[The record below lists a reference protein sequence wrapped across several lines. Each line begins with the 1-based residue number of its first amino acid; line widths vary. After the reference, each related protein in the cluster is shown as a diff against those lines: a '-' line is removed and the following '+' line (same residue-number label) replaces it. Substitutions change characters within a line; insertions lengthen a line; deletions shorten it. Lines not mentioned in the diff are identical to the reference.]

1 MEKTRDAV
9 EVADDVVGRH
19 HYDHDKLIG
28 ILQDIQQE
36 LNWLPREALNR
47 VASRLNV
54 PLSRVFGIASFYKA
68 FSLVPRGRHVLQA
81 CTGTACHVRGG
92 PKVLSDLK
100 SHLDVEEGET
110 TEDGRFTLEVVR
122 CLGCC
127 SLAPVVMVDDDFH
140 GLLDQDDVVKH
151 LSRYE

>member
-1 MEKTRDAV
+1 MEKTRDPV

-19 HYDHDKLIG
+19 HYDQDKIIG

-36 LNWLPREALNR
+36 LNWLPREALDR
-47 VASRLNV
+47 VAARLNV

-92 PKVLSDLK
+92 PKVIADIK
-100 SHLDVEEGET
+100 THLEVEEGET

-127 SLAPVVMVDDDFH
+127 SLAPVIMVDEDFH